1 MFIFNNVLCSVFRIS
16 PQMIE
21 IWKFLNRKIILNIR
35 IFVKWIIKKLLKIM
49 FIKISTSSKNDSL
62 TYQLITTKISG
73 QNAESN

>member
-21 IWKFLNRKIILNIR
+21 IWKFLNRKIFLNIR